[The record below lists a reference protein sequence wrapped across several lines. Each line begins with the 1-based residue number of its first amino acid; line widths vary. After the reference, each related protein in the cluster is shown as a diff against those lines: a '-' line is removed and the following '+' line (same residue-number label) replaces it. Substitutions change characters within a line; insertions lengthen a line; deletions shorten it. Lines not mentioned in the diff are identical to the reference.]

1 MSAHV
6 QSVRAIAEF
15 RAALCT
21 FMVEARQALAAIEME
36 ARRAVEYITH
46 EQAQAWNHEV
56 RRGRENVQ
64 QCKLDIHNTRTFKR
78 IGHYRPSCIDEK
90 KELDK
95 AQRRLH
101 LAEAKVE
108 AVRHWGR
115 VAEQAFREFHTRLT
129 QFTSLLDGEMPK
141 AVGALERV
149 LAALDRYLAVEAPA
163 AAAAVAVGGGA
174 SYLTR
179 LRRIAS
185 STGRLKSPRNR
196 AKTRARQRRKDL
208 HAAPHLN
215 RFIRRAIGEIVVP
228 AQGDTT

>member
-6 QSVRAIAEF
+6 QSQRAIAEF

-21 FMVEARQALAAIEME
+21 FIVEARQALAAIEME
-36 ARRAVEYITH
+36 ARRAIEYITH
-46 EQAQAWNHEV
+46 DQAQAWNHEV

-78 IGHYRPSCIDEK
+78 VGHYTPSCIDEK

-101 LAEAKVE
+101 MAEAKVE

-129 QFTSLLDGEMPK
+129 QFTSLLDGDMPK
-141 AVGALERV
+141 AVAALERV
-149 LAALDRYLAVEAPA
+149 LTALDRYLAVETPA
-163 AAAAVAVGGGA
+163 ALTTKPAAGQYLADSAGTDDQALEAAVGVDKPADDGANNSMDESGGA
-174 SYLTR
+174 ALDS
-179 LRRIAS
+179 LRS
-185 STGRLKSPRNR
+185 NG
-196 AKTRARQRRKDL
+196 
-208 HAAPHLN
+208 
-215 RFIRRAIGEIVVP
+215 GER
-228 AQGDTT
+228 